1 MLRWHRQL
9 KFFLMEYFAI
19 KYFAFTI
26 FIIYFPIH
34 SNGMIVFNS
43 LHSWNNFITS
53 NSEKKIY
60 VFYLQHLFNN
70 LSTWTWD
77 SNYWCLP
84 SQLYLYDMGLPWMSS
99 ALGVIRR
106 YCNRLWIFCGD
117 YAFRVF
123 DRHPRGKRDIVEDQ
137 SKAKLL
143 PPVCTKTFIYD
154 ILYCLK

>member
-1 MLRWHRQL
+1 MLANIASNIFSMASLCDSDSLENTCEIIDENWEITRQS
-9 KFFLMEYFAI
+9 FFLNRMLNGVQIKIYFAEEPREHFGGPV
-19 KYFAFTI
+19 KER
-26 FIIYFPIH
+26 H
-34 SNGMIVFNS
+34 NVSR
-43 LHSWNNFITS
+43 
-53 NSEKKIY
+53 
-60 VFYLQHLFNN
+60 
-70 LSTWTWD
+70 
-77 SNYWCLP
+77 
-84 SQLYLYDMGLPWMSS
+84 

-143 PPVCTKTFIYD
+143 PPMCTKTFIYG

>member
-1 MLRWHRQL
+1 MKANNSQMLQNRLLRFHHRIGFENRSSTHLNFSGTRSSASCAAKSLFYFYDRHACECKLVDTDSMAPAKQGAARSWL
-9 KFFLMEYFAI
+9 ECLDMLLM
-19 KYFAFTI
+19 
-26 FIIYFPIH
+26 
-34 SNGMIVFNS
+34 SR
-43 LHSWNNFITS
+43 
-53 NSEKKIY
+53 
-60 VFYLQHLFNN
+60 
-70 LSTWTWD
+70 
-77 SNYWCLP
+77 
-84 SQLYLYDMGLPWMSS
+84 

-143 PPVCTKTFIYD
+143 PPMCTQTFIYD

>member
-1 MLRWHRQL
+1 MDVILQTTYTSV
-9 KFFLMEYFAI
+9 F
-19 KYFAFTI
+19 
-26 FIIYFPIH
+26 H
-34 SNGMIVFNS
+34 SFQSSM
-43 LHSWNNFITS
+43 
-53 NSEKKIY
+53 K
-60 VFYLQHLFNN
+60 
-70 LSTWTWD
+70 LSQW
-77 SNYWCLP
+77 S
-84 SQLYLYDMGLPWMSS
+84 MSR

-143 PPVCTKTFIYD
+143 PPMCTKTFIYD